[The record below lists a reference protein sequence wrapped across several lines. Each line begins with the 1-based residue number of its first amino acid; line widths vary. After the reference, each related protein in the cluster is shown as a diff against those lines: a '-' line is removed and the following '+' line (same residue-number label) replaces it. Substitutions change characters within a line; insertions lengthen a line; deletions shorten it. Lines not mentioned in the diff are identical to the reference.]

1 MILFVNRIVYV
12 AGGPMDI
19 QKILP
24 LRQFC
29 RNSHIPERALRH
41 AIFNAKKAGIVESGA
56 VVRVSGRW
64 YVDPDAFAEW
74 TVATTQR
81 WLEAQPEPVN

>member
-1 MILFVNRIVYV
+1 MQSAITRNTCRCDTVKRI
-12 AGGPMDI
+12 A
-19 QKILP
+19 
-24 LRQFC
+24 
-29 RNSHIPERALRH
+29 S
-41 AIFNAKKAGIVESGA
+41 IFNAKKTGIVESGA

-81 WLEAQPEPVN
+81 WLEAQPEAIR